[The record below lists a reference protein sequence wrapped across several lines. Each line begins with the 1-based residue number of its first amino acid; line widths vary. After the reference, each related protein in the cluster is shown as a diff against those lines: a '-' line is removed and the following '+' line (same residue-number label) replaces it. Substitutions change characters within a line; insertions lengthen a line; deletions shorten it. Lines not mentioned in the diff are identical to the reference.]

1 MVCNSYICTF
11 EVFRADNDLGRYSS
25 SMTSDPFFTHNL
37 LRREDL
43 EDRQYPLV
51 IPAVEQIES
60 IRFHPQVTIFAGETG
75 SGKSTLI
82 EAIAIAAGFNA
93 EGGRKSFRTEQTS
106 TDVRLADAITLARTA
121 NREKDGFFL
130 RAESSYVLSNYL
142 NEIGASGFY
151 GGDLHRRSHGEG
163 FMAIFL
169 NRFRDVRKALFILDE
184 VESALSPQRQLE
196 FLALMR
202 GHIGRG
208 SQFIIS
214 THSPILMSYP
224 ESCLYWLDKH
234 GLTKQD
240 WRETNHF
247 KLYQAILSNPEIVH
261 QELRSNP

>member
-1 MVCNSYICTF
+1 
-11 EVFRADNDLGRYSS
+11 
-25 SMTSDPFFTHNL
+25 MTSEPFFTHVR

-43 EDRQYPLV
+43 DDGKYPLG
-51 IPAVEQIES
+51 IPAVGQIES
-60 IRFHPQVTIFAGETG
+60 IRFHPQVTMFAGENG

-93 EGGRKSFRTEQTS
+93 EGGRKSFRTEQMS
-106 TDVRLADAITLARTA
+106 TDVRLAGAITLARTS

-130 RAESSYVLSNYL
+130 RAESSYQMSNYL
-142 NEIGASGFY
+142 NEIGQSVWY
-151 GGDLHRRSHGEG
+151 GGDLHRKSHGEA

-169 NRFRDVRKALFILDE
+169 NRFREARKALFILDE

-202 GHIGRG
+202 THIERG

-224 ESCLYWLDKH
+224 ESCLYWLDES
-234 GLTKQD
+234 GLTKLD

-247 KLYQAILSNPEIVH
+247 KLYQAILSNPEIAH
-261 QELRSNP
+261 RELRSKP